1 MSHGDCNHVDCN
13 HVAADRS
20 GAQAPLRVP
29 EPRQREGGTSRRRGV
44 TVMALLVAVLGW
56 GWILIPLTYGFLARV
71 LTGPTLSPLG
81 RFAVDVAAPRLGEP
95 RLTPGPPKRFAQGI
109 GVVFTVTASVLWLA
123 GAPAAARVV
132 VAMLA
137 AAAFLEAAFG
147 FCLGCR
153 IFALLMRLGVIPRRC
168 ARSATTFR
176 CESLAGRQ
184 AELSRRLLPL
194 LRTPPSHPRR

>member
-1 MSHGDCNHVDCN
+1 MATATTSTATTSQRTD
-13 HVAADRS
+13 
-20 GAQAPLRVP
+20 P
-29 EPRQREGGTSRRRGV
+29 EPRHLFGFPNPVNEKAARVVAAGV

-153 IFALLMRLGVIPRRC
+153 IFALLMRLGVIPQEV
-168 ARSATTFR
+168 
-176 CESLAGRQ
+176 CEECNDLSLRIPSLAARQ
-184 AELSRRLLPL
+184 N
-194 LRTPPSHPRR
+194 